1 MARRL
6 GSNQDIALAV
16 SGRSQYGA
24 FQLPEIDAVRV
35 CRDAAKRLHHKVL
48 SVVIELE
55 RRRIRLLAVVFG
67 GAMLILS
74 MMGTIRPSRTRVS
87 HLGVM
92 EPGERSTRTGELR

>member
-1 MARRL
+1 MELAMASAIGFDTGVYL
-6 GSNQDIALAV
+6 
-16 SGRSQYGA
+16 
-24 FQLPEIDAVRV
+24 
-35 CRDAAKRLHHKVL
+35 
-48 SVVIELE
+48 
-55 RRRIRLLAVVFG
+55 VVFG

>member
-1 MARRL
+1 M
-6 GSNQDIALAV
+6 GV
-16 SGRSQYGA
+16 SGVASMA
-24 FQLPEIDAVRV
+24 FGVPFLTSGHVDLELPLIGTVP
-35 CRDAAKRLHHKVL
+35 
-48 SVVIELE
+48 
-55 RRRIRLLAVVFG
+55 LASAIGFDTGGYLVVFV